1 VQEAAHDARLQARS
15 RVVIYPLAVLPRHKP
30 AGEWLYPL
38 VGTLAFFLISAIA
51 VYVLTSVWRERTA
64 VASEPEVAPE
74 PETAKPA
81 HDGLSAGEI
90 LDRRLAIGEI
100 TIADYDQLVAALA
113 RRQAGPAAAAH
124 VVAAGTGAV
133 RAAA

>member
-1 VQEAAHDARLQARS
+1 LQEAAQDARLQARS
-15 RVVIYPLAVLPRHKP
+15 RAVIYPLAVFSRHKP

-51 VYVLTSVWRERTA
+51 VYVLTSVWREKTA
-64 VASEPEVAPE
+64 VASEPEPE
-74 PETAKPA
+74 AAKPA

-90 LDRRLAIGEI
+90 LDRRLATGEI

-113 RRQAGPAAAAH
+113 RRQAGTAAAAP
-124 VVAAGTGAV
+124 VVAAATGAV
-133 RAAA
+133 RAVA